1 MTTTPRT
8 DLGERIRSAR
18 RRRRLSQTQAAE
30 AADMLQPA
38 WSDIETGRVSP
49 TVQTLRRIAD
59 ALGVRPGRLV
69 D

>member
-18 RRRRLSQTQAAE
+18 RRRRLTQARAAE
-30 AADMLQPA
+30 AAGMLQST

>member
-18 RRRRLSQTQAAE
+18 RRRRLTQARAAE
-30 AADMLQPA
+30 AAGMLQST
-38 WSDIETGRVSP
+38 WSDIETGRVAP